1 MKKILFLTISG
12 ILMFSIIGCNVN
24 ARNTVDNNV
33 SNNLSS
39 DNIIDEKVL
48 LDNATG
54 INVEV
59 CAAEV
64 NINSYD
70 GEDVKIIGKLSDKS
84 KGFDINKIGNKIEIV
99 EKGYELFG
107 SFINTE
113 ANKTK
118 INISIPS
125 KFNGNFAFK
134 QGAGTSKIE
143 GIKVKNMD
151 ITGGVGELNCGAVKF
166 DKLDLNS
173 GVGKVDL
180 NLNDKCGDID
190 INGGVGEVHVKMSEV
205 GGNLRYNGGV
215 GETNITIPKNAPVK
229 FVTHKGVG
237 KCEVNATTSNNE
249 MYTFDL
255 KVGVGAINVQN

>member
-1 MKKILFLTISG
+1 MKKIIFLAISVM
-12 ILMFSIIGCNVN
+12 LMFLVIGCNVN
-24 ARNTVDNNV
+24 ARNTVANNA
-33 SNNLSS
+33 SSNLSNDS
-39 DNIIDEKVL
+39 VIDKQVA

-70 GEDVKIIGKLSDKS
+70 GEDVKIAGKLSDKS
-84 KGFDINKIGNKIEIV
+84 KGFDINKIGNEIEIV

-107 SFINTE
+107 SLINTE

-125 KFNGNFAFK
+125 KFNGNFTFK

-143 GIKVKNMD
+143 GIKVKKMD
-151 ITGGVGELNCGAVKF
+151 ITGGAGELNCGNIRF
-166 DKLDLNS
+166 DKLDLKS

-190 INGGVGEVHVKMSEV
+190 IIGGVGEVRVKMTEV
-205 GGNLRYNGGV
+205 GGNFRYNGGV
-215 GETNITIPKNAPVK
+215 GETNITIPQNAPVK
-229 FVTHKGVG
+229 FLTHKGVG
-237 KCEVNATTSNNE
+237 KCEINATTSNNE

-255 KVGVGAINVQN
+255 KVGVGAINVRN